1 MGDNNAIFLEILE
14 WFDKTGQE
22 IVQRIPSNGSGE
34 IKFGAQMI
42 VRESQAGVFFYNG
55 KAMHVF
61 NAGRHTLKT
70 ANIPILN
77 KILSIPWGMT
87 SPLRA
92 EAYFINMRVFPDLK
106 WGTRDPVA
114 FKDNELGLIRL
125 RAFGMFNIRV
135 IQPLLF
141 INSLIGTMANFTTA
155 DIEQYLGRVIVSR
168 LNDYMGEHL
177 DTILNLPGKYETMA
191 EGLQKGLVDEFSKFG
206 LGLTDLFITSIT
218 PPQDVQKLMDDRS
231 ALGLF
236 QDMNKLMQL
245 KAATA
250 MEKASENP
258 GTAGQGMGMG
268 LGFMVPSMIS
278 KMTETQA
285 SGSTSRSD
293 SSSGTSEETKQKC
306 PDCGQMI
313 PHDAG
318 FCPFCG
324 HQIMVFEQCSNCGKN
339 LSANARFCPRCGTKS
354 DKKKSDIFCPKCG
367 NKNLMNSNFCNG
379 CGEHL

>member
-1 MGDNNAIFLEILE
+1 MAVGNNNIIFLEVLE
-14 WFDKTGQE
+14 WFDKTGHE
-22 IVQRIPSNGSGE
+22 IIQRIPGQGSGE

-42 VRESQAGVFFYNG
+42 VRENQAGVFFYNG

-61 NAGRHTLKT
+61 KAGRHTLKT
-70 ANIPILN
+70 ANIPVLN

-92 EAYFINMRVFPDLK
+92 EAYFINMKIFPGLK

-141 INSLIGTMANFTTA
+141 INSLIGTMANFTTE
-155 DIEQYLGRVIVSR
+155 DIEQYLGRVIISR
-168 LNDYMGEHL
+168 LNDYMGENL
-177 DTILNLPGKYETMA
+177 DTILNLPGRYETWA

-231 ALGLF
+231 AMGLF
-236 QDMNKLMQL
+236 KDMNKLMQL

-258 GTAGQGMGMG
+258 GTAGEGMGMG
-268 LGFMVPSMIS
+268 LGFMMPSMIS
-278 KMTETQA
+278 SMTKPQTSNSIQA
-285 SGSTSRSD
+285 
-293 SSSGTSEETKQKC
+293 EETKQKC

-324 HQIMVFEQCSNCGKN
+324 HQIMVFEQCSSCGKN
-339 LSANARFCPRCGTKS
+339 LTANARFCPRCGTKT
-354 DKKKSDIFCPKCG
+354 DQKKSDIFCQKCG
-367 NKNLMNSNFCNG
+367 GKNLMNSNFCNG
-379 CGEHL
+379 CGERL

>member
-1 MGDNNAIFLEILE
+1 VGNNNIIFLEVLE
-14 WFDKTGQE
+14 WFDKTGHE
-22 IVQRIPSNGSGE
+22 IVQRIPGQGSGE

-42 VRESQAGVFFYNG
+42 VRENQAGVFFYNG

-61 NAGRHTLKT
+61 KAGRHTLKT
-70 ANIPILN
+70 ANLPILN

-92 EAYFINMRVFPDLK
+92 EAYFINMKVFPDLK

-114 FKDNELGLIRL
+114 FKDSELGLIRL

-141 INSLIGTMANFTTA
+141 INSLIGTMANFTTE
-155 DIEQYLGRVIVSR
+155 DIEQYLGRVIISR
-168 LNDYMGEHL
+168 LNDYMGENL
-177 DTILNLPGKYETMA
+177 DTILNLPGRYETWA
-191 EGLQKGLVDEFSKFG
+191 KGLQKGLVDEFSKFG

-231 ALGLF
+231 AMGLF
-236 QDMNKLMQL
+236 KDMNKLMQL

-258 GTAGQGMGMG
+258 GTAGEGMGMG
-268 LGFMVPSMIS
+268 LGFMMPSMIS
-278 KMTETQA
+278 SMTKPQ
-285 SGSTSRSD
+285 TSNSIPV
-293 SSSGTSEETKQKC
+293 EETKQKC

-324 HQIMVFEQCSNCGKN
+324 HQIMVFEQCSSCGKN
-339 LSANARFCPRCGTKS
+339 LSANTRFCPRCGTKA
-354 DKKKSDIFCPKCG
+354 DQKKSDIFCQKCG
-367 NKNLMNSNFCNG
+367 SKNLMNSNFCNG
-379 CGEHL
+379 CGERL

>member
-1 MGDNNAIFLEILE
+1 MGDNNKIFLEVLE

-22 IVQRIPSNGSGE
+22 IVQRIPAHGSGE

-42 VRESQAGVFFYNG
+42 VRENQAGVFFYNG

-61 NAGRHTLKT
+61 KAGRHTLKT

-77 KILSIPWGMT
+77 KILTIPWGMT

-92 EAYFINMRVFPDLK
+92 EAYFINMKIFPDLK

-114 FKDNELGLIRL
+114 FKDSELGLIRL

-141 INSLIGTMANFTTA
+141 INSLIGTMANFTTE

-168 LNDYMGEHL
+168 LNDYMGENL
-177 DTILNLPGKYETMA
+177 DTILNLPGRYETWA

-231 ALGLF
+231 AMGLF
-236 QDMNKLMQL
+236 KDMNKLMQL

-258 GTAGQGMGMG
+258 GSAGEGMGMG

-278 KMTETQA
+278 SMTKPQTPNA
-285 SGSTSRSD
+285 RPA
-293 SSSGTSEETKQKC
+293 EETKQKC
-306 PDCGQMI
+306 PDCSQMI

-339 LSANARFCPRCGTKS
+339 LSANAKFCPRCGTKN
-354 DKKKSDIFCPKCG
+354 DQKKPDIFCQKCG
-367 NKNLMNSNFCNG
+367 AKNLINSNFCNG

>member
-1 MGDNNAIFLEILE
+1 MADNNLVFLEILE

-22 IVQRIPSNGSGE
+22 IVQRIPTEGSAE

-55 KAMHVF
+55 KAIHVF
-61 NAGRHTLKT
+61 GAGRHTLKT

-92 EAYFINMRVFPDLK
+92 EAYFINLKIFPDLK
-106 WGTRDPVA
+106 WGTKDPVA
-114 FKDNELGLIRL
+114 FKDSELGLVRL

-141 INSLIGTMANFTTA
+141 INALTGTVAKFTTA
-155 DIEQYLGRVIVSR
+155 DIEEYLSKVIVSR
-168 LNDYMGEHL
+168 FNDYMGDNL
-177 DTILNLPGKYETMA
+177 DTILNLPGKYEA
-191 EGLQKGLVDEFSKFG
+191 WADGLKKNLTDEFSRFG

-218 PPQDVQKLMDDRS
+218 PPQEVQKLMDDRS

-236 QDMNKLMQL
+236 DDMNKLLQL
-245 KAATA
+245 KAASA
-250 MEKASENP
+250 MEKAAENP

-278 KMTETQA
+278 RITESQA
-285 SGSTSRSD
+285 GGPANHAIGPT
-293 SSSGTSEETKQKC
+293 C
-306 PDCGQMI
+306 PDCGQSI

-324 HQIMVFEQCSNCGKN
+324 HQIMIFSQCIACGKN
-339 LSANARFCPRCGTKS
+339 LSPSAR
-354 DKKKSDIFCPKCG
+354 FCPKCG
-367 NKNLMNSNFCNG
+367 IKVEEKKAGRFCQACGAENLINSNYCNT
-379 CGEHL
+379 CGEQL

>member
-1 MGDNNAIFLEILE
+1 MGNNNTIFLEVLE
-14 WFDKTGQE
+14 WFDKTGHE
-22 IVQRIPSNGSGE
+22 IVQRIPAQGSGD

-42 VRESQAGVFFYNG
+42 VRENQAGVFFYNG

-61 NAGRHTLKT
+61 TAGRHTLKT

-92 EAYFINMRVFPDLK
+92 EAYFINMKVFPDLK

-114 FKDNELGLIRL
+114 FKDSELGLIRL

-155 DIEQYLGRVIVSR
+155 DIEKYLARVIVSR
-168 LNDYMGEHL
+168 LNDFMGENL
-177 DTILNLPGKYETMA
+177 DTILNLPGRYETWA
-191 EGLQKGLVDEFSKFG
+191 QGLQKGLVDEFSKFG

-236 QDMNKLMQL
+236 KDMNKLMQL
-245 KAATA
+245 KTATA

-278 KMTETQA
+278 RMTEPHT
-285 SGSTSRSD
+285 
-293 SSSGTSEETKQKC
+293 SSSRQTEETKQKC
-306 PDCGQMI
+306 PDCNQVI

-318 FCPFCG
+318 FCQFCG
-324 HQIMVFEQCSNCGKN
+324 HQIMVFEQCGQCGKN
-339 LSANARFCPRCGTKS
+339 LTASARFCPKCGTKA
-354 DKKKSDIFCPKCG
+354 DKKKSDIFCQQCG
-367 NKNLMNSNFCNG
+367 SKNLINSNFCNG

>member
-1 MGDNNAIFLEILE
+1 MGDNNLVFLEILE

-22 IVQRIPSNGSGE
+22 IVQRIPADGSAE

-42 VRESQAGVFFYNG
+42 VRENQAGVFFYNG
-55 KAMHVF
+55 KAIHVF
-61 NAGRHTLKT
+61 GAGRHTLKT

-92 EAYFINMRVFPDLK
+92 EAYFINLKVFPDLK

-114 FKDNELGLIRL
+114 FKDSELGLVRL
-125 RAFGMFNIRV
+125 RAFGMFNIRI

-141 INSLIGTMANFTTA
+141 INTLTGTVGNFTTA
-155 DIEQYLGRVIVSR
+155 NIEEYLSKVIVSR
-168 LNDYMGEHL
+168 FNDYMGDNL
-177 DTILNLPGKYETMA
+177 DTILNLPGKYEA
-191 EGLQKGLVDEFSKFG
+191 WADGLKKNLTDEFSRFG

-218 PPQDVQKLMDDRS
+218 PPQEVQKLMDDRS

-236 QDMNKLMQL
+236 DDMNKLLQL
-245 KAATA
+245 KAASA
-250 MEKASENP
+250 MEKAAENP

-268 LGFMVPSMIS
+268 LGFMMPSMIS
-278 KMTETQA
+278 KITESQA
-285 SGSTSRSD
+285 NGSASQAT
-293 SSSGTSEETKQKC
+293 GPQC
-306 PDCGQMI
+306 PDCSQTI

-324 HQIMVFEQCSNCGKN
+324 HQIMIFSQCTSCGKN
-339 LSANARFCPRCGTKS
+339 LSPSAR
-354 DKKKSDIFCPKCG
+354 FCPKCG
-367 NKNLMNSNFCNG
+367 IKIETKKPACFCQACGAENLMNSNYCNN
-379 CGEHL
+379 CGEQL

>member
-1 MGDNNAIFLEILE
+1 MAVGNNNIIFLEVLE
-14 WFDKTGQE
+14 WFDKTGHE
-22 IVQRIPSNGSGE
+22 IIQRIPGQGSGE

-42 VRESQAGVFFYNG
+42 VRENQAGVFFYNG

-61 NAGRHTLKT
+61 KAGRHTLKT
-70 ANIPILN
+70 ANIPVLN
-77 KILSIPWGMT
+77 KVLSIPWGMT

-92 EAYFINMRVFPDLK
+92 EAYFINMKIFPGLK

-141 INSLIGTMANFTTA
+141 INSLIGTMANFTTE
-155 DIEQYLGRVIVSR
+155 DIEQYLGRVIISR
-168 LNDYMGEHL
+168 LNDYMGENL
-177 DTILNLPGKYETMA
+177 DTILNLPGRYETWA

-231 ALGLF
+231 AMGLF
-236 QDMNKLMQL
+236 KDMNKLMQL

-258 GTAGQGMGMG
+258 GTAGEGMGMG
-268 LGFMVPSMIS
+268 LGFMMPSMIS
-278 KMTETQA
+278 SMTKPQTSNSIQA
-285 SGSTSRSD
+285 
-293 SSSGTSEETKQKC
+293 EETKQKC
-306 PDCGQMI
+306 PDCSQII

-324 HQIMVFEQCSNCGKN
+324 HQIMVFEQCSSCGKN
-339 LSANARFCPRCGTKS
+339 LTANARFCPRCGTKT
-354 DKKKSDIFCPKCG
+354 DQKKSEIFCQKCG
-367 NKNLMNSNFCNG
+367 SKNLVNSNFCNG
-379 CGEHL
+379 CGERL